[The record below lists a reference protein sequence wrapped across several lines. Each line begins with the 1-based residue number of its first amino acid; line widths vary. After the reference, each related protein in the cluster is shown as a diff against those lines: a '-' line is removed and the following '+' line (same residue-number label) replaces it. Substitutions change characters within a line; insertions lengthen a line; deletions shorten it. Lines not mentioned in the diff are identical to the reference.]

1 MTHAGHGD
9 PVLVTERR
17 PFWEKMLCRML
28 ARTRHGRLTVL
39 FPTGREYHF
48 GNSAQGPSATIRFH
62 RASVLRQVMTGGSL
76 GFARAYMDGDWST
89 PDLGNVLDLAMAN
102 EKDWEKLV
110 KPMALFGRLAHLR
123 HRLRRNSKAGSR
135 RNIAFHYDLGND
147 FYRLWLDRSMTY
159 SSAIYTRADMP
170 LEEAQREKYGR
181 IIRDLGIGPDD
192 HVLEIGC
199 GWGGFMEQAIRETG
213 CRVTGLTLS
222 KEQAAYARQRLADA
236 GLAERGEIRLEDY
249 RDVRGQFTKIVSIEM
264 FEAVG
269 EEHWPIYFE
278 QVRDLLVPGG
288 EAMIQVITIDES
300 RFELYRRHADFIQ
313 TYIFP
318 GGMLP
323 TVTNFGEIAEKARL
337 KVQDCFRFGRDYE
350 RTLLVWDRAFQA
362 TWAKIAPLGFDERFF
377 RMWHYYLHYCAAGF
391 RTGRIDVA
399 QFRLAKSA

>member
-9 PVLVTERR
+9 PAFITERR
-17 PFWEKMLCRML
+17 PFWERMLCRML
-28 ARTRHGRLTVL
+28 ERTRQGRLTVV
-39 FPTGREYHF
+39 FPSGREYRF
-48 GNSAQGPSATIRFH
+48 GSAASSHTATICFNSP
-62 RASVLRQVMTGGSL
+62 RALRRILSGGGL
-76 GFARAYMDGDWST
+76 GFARAYMDGDWTT
-89 PDLGNVLDLAMAN
+89 PDLNSVLDLAIAN
-102 EKDWEKLV
+102 EKDWAKLA
-110 KPMALFGRLAHLR
+110 KPMALMARLAHLR

-147 FYRLWLDRSMTY
+147 FYRLWLDPSMTY
-159 SSAIYTRADMP
+159 SSAIFRREDAT
-170 LEEAQREKYGR
+170 LEEAQHEKYAR
-181 IIRDLGIGPDD
+181 IIRDLNIGPDD

-222 KEQAAYARQRLADA
+222 KEQAAFARKRLADA
-236 GLAERGEIRLEDY
+236 GITEKGEIRLEDY

-278 QVRDLLVPGG
+278 QVRELLVPGG

-300 RFELYRRHADFIQ
+300 RFEHYRRHADFIQ

-323 TVTNFGEIAEKARL
+323 TITNFGEIAEKAKL

-350 RTLLVWDRAFQA
+350 KTLLLWDRAFQSA
-362 TWAKIAPLGFDERFF
+362 WPRILPQGFDERFY
-377 RMWHYYLHYCAAGF
+377 RMWHYYLHYCAVGF

-399 QFRLAKSA
+399 QFRLAKG